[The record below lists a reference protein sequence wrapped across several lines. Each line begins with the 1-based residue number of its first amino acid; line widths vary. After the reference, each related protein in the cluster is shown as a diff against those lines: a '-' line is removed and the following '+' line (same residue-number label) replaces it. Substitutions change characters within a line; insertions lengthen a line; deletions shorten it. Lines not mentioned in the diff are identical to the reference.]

1 MKNAQINKN
10 CLKNIVNKI
19 RLLFFKKNIGI
30 SRYKY
35 RYTRNKVY

>member
-10 CLKNIVNKI
+10 IVNKT
-19 RLLFFKKNIGI
+19 RLLFKKIYIGT